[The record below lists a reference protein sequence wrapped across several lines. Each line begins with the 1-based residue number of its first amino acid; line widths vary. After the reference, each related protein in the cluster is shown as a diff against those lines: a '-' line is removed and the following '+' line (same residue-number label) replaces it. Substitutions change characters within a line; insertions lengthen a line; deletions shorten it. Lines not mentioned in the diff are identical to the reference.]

1 MSNGKKP
8 ITKERRLQA
17 FALFTMARM
26 TYAKAREFEASLG
39 ELLGYPEEELNY
51 LGCISDQIQEGGK
64 FDLGLKQ
71 EGFLVVPDKSKR
83 K

>member
-1 MSNGKKP
+1 MSNDKKP

-26 TYAKAREFEASLG
+26 TYAKAHEFEASLG
-39 ELLGYPEEELNY
+39 ELLGYPEEDLNY
-51 LGCISDQIQEGGK
+51 LGCISDELQDGGN
-64 FDLGLKQ
+64 FDLGMKR
-71 EGFLVVPDKSKR
+71 EGFVVVDKTKR